1 MEYSKEFKEAISNFT
16 SKEKDKLIIRLLK
29 KDRIL
34 SHRLYFELID
44 PETADDKRYQLEA
57 LIKEEVA
64 AVAKKYGRTKYFLP
78 GIRRISAKITEHVKI
93 TSDKFGEVS
102 LALLLVAETL
112 KNQPKL
118 GDHFKLHI
126 YLLNKIFRSLVLTKK
141 LDPDYFLDL
150 REVYESVQNQLSS
163 SKNLEDLAL
172 HNGLF
177 LSWLDPE
184 HIPEDIDQI
193 LKGLK
198 ADGLLK

>member
-16 SKEKDKLIIRLLK
+16 SQEKDKLIIRLLK

-44 PETADDKRYQLEA
+44 PETADDKRNQLETI
-57 LIKEEVA
+57 IKEEVA

-93 TSDKFGEVS
+93 TTDKFGEVS
-102 LALLLVAETL
+102 LALLLISETF

-118 GDHFKLHI
+118 GDHYKLHI

-141 LDPDYFLDL
+141 LDTDYFLDL
-150 REVYESVQNQLSS
+150 REIFETVQKQITDNKVLEELS
-163 SKNLEDLAL
+163 L

-177 LSWLDPE
+177 LSWLEPYN
-184 HIPEDIDQI
+184 IPDDIDQI
-193 LKGLK
+193 LKAIK

>member
-16 SKEKDKLIIRLLK
+16 SQEKDKLIIRLLK

-44 PETADDKRYQLEA
+44 PETADDKRNQLETV
-57 LIKEEVA
+57 IKEEVE
-64 AVAKKYGRTKYFLP
+64 AVAKKYGRTKYFLS

-93 TSDKFGEVS
+93 TTDKFGEVS
-102 LALLLVAETL
+102 LALLLVSETF

-118 GDHFKLHI
+118 GDHYKLHI

-150 REVYESVQNQLSS
+150 REIFETVQKQITDNKVLEELS
-163 SKNLEDLAL
+163 L

-177 LSWLDPE
+177 LSWLEPYY
-184 HIPEDIDQI
+184 IPDDIDQI
-193 LKGLK
+193 LKAIK

>member
-16 SKEKDKLIIRLLK
+16 SQEKDKLIIRLLK

-44 PETADDKRYQLEA
+44 PETADDKRNQLES
-57 LIKEEVA
+57 IIQTEVQQ
-64 AVAKKYGRTKYFLP
+64 VSKKFGRTKYFLP

-93 TSDKFGEVS
+93 TTDKFGEVS
-102 LALLLVAETL
+102 LTLLLVSETL
-112 KNQPKL
+112 KHLPKSA
-118 GDHFKLHI
+118 DHYKLYI

-150 REVYESVQNQLSS
+150 RESYETVHQEIL
-163 SKNLEDLAL
+163 KNKSLEELTL

-177 LSWLDPE
+177 MSWLEPDN
-184 HIPEDIDQI
+184 IPDQIDLI
-193 LKGLK
+193 LKGIK
-198 ADGLLK
+198 AEGLLK

>member
-1 MEYSKEFKEAISNFT
+1 MEYTKDFKEAISNFT

-34 SHRLYFELID
+34 AHRLYFELID
-44 PETADDKRYQLEA
+44 PETVDDKRSQMEV
-57 LIKEEVA
+57 LIKEEVSEA
-64 AVAKKYGRTKYFLP
+64 AKKYGRTKYFLP

-93 TSDKFGEVS
+93 TTDKFGEVS

-112 KNQPKL
+112 KKQPKV

-126 YLLNKIFRSLVLTKK
+126 YLLNKIFRSLVLTRK
-141 LDPDYFLDL
+141 LDPDYFLDF
-150 REVYESVQNQLSS
+150 REVYKSVQTQLSS

-184 HIPEDIDQI
+184 NIPENIDQI

>member
-16 SKEKDKLIIRLLK
+16 AQEKDKLIIRLLK

-44 PETADDKRYQLEA
+44 PETADDKRNQMEA

-78 GIRRISAKITEHVKI
+78 FIRRISAKITEHVKI
-93 TSDKFGEVS
+93 TTDKFGEVS
-102 LALLLVAETL
+102 LTLLLVSETL
-112 KNQPKL
+112 KNQPKT
-118 GDHFKLHI
+118 GDHYKLHI

-150 REVYESVQNQLSS
+150 RESYNAVQQVISRNKS
-163 SKNLEDLAL
+163 LEELTL
-172 HNGLF
+172 NNGLF
-177 LSWLDPE
+177 LSWIEPDN
-184 HIPEDIDQI
+184 IPDDIDVI
-193 LKGLK
+193 LKSLK
-198 ADGLLK
+198 AEGLLK

>member
-16 SKEKDKLIIRLLK
+16 AQEKDKLIIRLLK

-44 PETADDKRYQLEA
+44 PETADDKRNQMEA

-93 TSDKFGEVS
+93 TTDKFGEVS
-102 LALLLVAETL
+102 LTLLLVSETL
-112 KNQPKL
+112 KNQPKT
-118 GDHFKLHI
+118 GDHYKLHI

-150 REVYESVQNQLSS
+150 RESYNAVQQVIL
-163 SKNLEDLAL
+163 KNKSLEELAL
-172 HNGLF
+172 NNGLF
-177 LSWLDPE
+177 LSWIEPDN
-184 HIPEDIDQI
+184 IPDDIDVI
-193 LKGLK
+193 LKSLK
-198 ADGLLK
+198 AEGLLK

>member
-16 SKEKDKLIIRLLK
+16 SQEKDKLIIRLLK

-44 PETADDKRYQLEA
+44 PETADDKRNQLEK
-57 LIKEEVA
+57 LVIQEIA

-93 TSDKFGEVS
+93 TTDKFGEVS
-102 LALLLVAETL
+102 LTLLLVSETL
-112 KNQPKL
+112 KQLPKSS
-118 GDHFKLHI
+118 DHYKLYI

-150 REVYESVQNQLSS
+150 RESYETVHQEIL
-163 SKNLEDLAL
+163 KNKSLEELTL

-177 LSWLDPE
+177 MSWLEPDQ
-184 HIPEDIDQI
+184 IPDQIDLI
-193 LKGLK
+193 LKGIK
-198 ADGLLK
+198 AEGLLK